1 MIECPFQNY
10 EEPMAG
16 VKQFDRNEVLDRAM
30 QVFWRSGY
38 QATSIQDLVDAT
50 GVNRGSLYTTFGD
63 KCGLFLAVLDHYS
76 DQIARPTMQELSDPD
91 PRRAIQGMFE
101 SIIRRTSDPAFPRG
115 CLDTNTSLECPGA
128 GDVIARK
135 IAERLGQQ
143 ESAIYQVLRRAQQ
156 EGALDPKQDP
166 RALARFFLG
175 VAQGLNVVNKAA
187 PDPAMLKDMV
197 KVAMRVWEE
206 PPAPNGP
213 RIEGND
219 SSASDASAKR

>member
-1 MIECPFQNY
+1 
-10 EEPMAG
+10 MAG
-16 VKQFDRNEVLDRAM
+16 VKQFDRNDVLDRAM

-76 DQIARPTMQELSDPD
+76 DQVARPTMAELDGPD
-91 PRRAIQGMFE
+91 PRRAIEGMFE

-135 IAERLGQQ
+135 IAARLGQQ
-143 ESAIYQVLRRAQQ
+143 ESAIYQVLRRAQH
-156 EGALDPKQDP
+156 EGALDPKQDA

-197 KVAMRVWEE
+197 KVAMRVWED
-206 PPAPNGP
+206 PSSPGGP
-213 RIEGND
+213 QTRSTKAGD
-219 SSASDASAKR
+219 FSKSGASTKR